1 MEILEMAAA
10 IGLRIKETPEAKR
23 YEKAKK
29 EYEGNKEI
37 NMALMEYEIQQQV
50 IEHQKDAEEF
60 DAQLIENVN
69 ERIDA
74 LYKTITEHPLF
85 VEFEEAQAA
94 LNDLIKSVNQTI
106 VEQITGK
113 KPPSCTH
120 DCSSCKGCGE

>member
-23 YEKAKK
+23 YENAKK
-29 EYEGNKEI
+29 EYEANKEI
-37 NMALMEYEIQQQV
+37 NMALMEYEIQQQI
-50 IEHQKDAEEF
+50 IERQKKSEEF

-69 ERIDA
+69 ERIDV

-85 VEFEEAQAA
+85 VEFESAQTA
-94 LNDLIKSVNQTI
+94 LNELIKSVNQTI

-113 KPPSCTH
+113 KPAGCTH
-120 DCSSCKGCGE
+120 DCSSCGGCS